1 MQRRWQEGSFDRKAA
16 RRAGF
21 HVTMAPNGELYL
33 NASVLD
39 ALGQPSHFV
48 LMYDGLN
55 HAIGVRPVNSSTPR
69 AIGAANR
76 GRGGGRTLRAFR
88 LCQEFGIKFEAK
100 VRFLRPR
107 IEDRVLV
114 LDLNYTDKNTR
125 AWPRKDN

>member
-1 MQRRWQEGSFDRKAA
+1 MQRQWQEGSFDRKAA

-39 ALGQPSHFV
+39 AMGQPSHFV

-69 AIGAANR
+69 ATRAANR

-88 LCQEFGIKFEAK
+88 LCQEFGIKFETK